1 MEKDYTLYHL
11 NVSFNGS
18 GITVDVD
25 NDFVEYITKD
35 IVDSLIYDAFCDEV
49 DYVLTKYIGFSNNDM
64 SVANVKDEIREIV
77 YKHRMHYKQFCWRV
91 WVMID
96 MYGSEVGVGDTVI
109 TFVKEGKGVEL
120 KHVVVNKVN
129 PNTIEFEYEYVPT
142 VSYYKPSVK
151 TAKRKNNQI
160 ILLPPF

>member
-1 MEKDYTLYHL
+1 
-11 NVSFNGS
+11 
-18 GITVDVD
+18 
-25 NDFVEYITKD
+25 
-35 IVDSLIYDAFCDEV
+35 
-49 DYVLTKYIGFSNNDM
+49 
-64 SVANVKDEIREIV
+64 
-77 YKHRMHYKQFCWRV
+77 
-91 WVMID
+91 MID

-129 PNTIEFEYEYVPT
+129 TNTIEFEYEYVPT